1 MPPLRLICRDD
12 AAYTIGAAKESSM
25 QIDPKTPPPDLA
37 ITVRRAL
44 EEAGAWIVAYREFRT
59 TKGRR
64 GYLSA
69 IRASKDPTI
78 FTVLLEDSAAMLGL
92 VAAVLDG
99 FQLAG
104 FWSALFG
111 SVLISIFSAVGSNF
125 IGPSGHIE
133 VIVRRD

>member
-1 MPPLRLICRDD
+1 
-12 AAYTIGAAKESSM
+12 
-25 QIDPKTPPPDLA
+25 
-37 ITVRRAL
+37 
-44 EEAGAWIVAYREFRT
+44 
-59 TKGRR
+59 
-64 GYLSA
+64 
-69 IRASKDPTI
+69 
-78 FTVLLEDSAAMLGL
+78 MLGL

-125 IGPSGHIE
+125 IGSSGHIE